1 MPFIMTHGGNIKLII
16 ELILIGSIIGCAQ
29 TGQNDD
35 MTNAKIKQMNT
46 MRNPVCREVGSYLY
60 CNER

>member
-1 MPFIMTHGGNIKLII
+1 MLFIMIRGGNIKLII